1 MQMRYAN
8 EQHNYMQIWKIFV
21 VIKCHRSQTRVTRN
35 STRRSLKLAKYGGDR
50 GSRTGCRR
58 KSVTFLSLFVTLWNY
73 EFCDNG
79 VIFKTIM
86 VPLHNVCSSA
96 PIFKFKFLWTPE
108 FSRGKFRPKNTIF
121 GNFGGSKPTF

>member
-1 MQMRYAN
+1 MAQN
-8 EQHNYMQIWKIFV
+8 WHGPPLSITN
-21 VIKCHRSQTRVTRN
+21 HH
-35 STRRSLKLAKYGGDR
+35 AKYGGDR

-86 VPLHNVCSSA
+86 VPLHNDCSSA
-96 PIFKFKFLWTPE
+96 PILKFKFLWTPE
-108 FSRGKFRPKNTIF
+108 FSRGKFRAKNTIF